1 MKKIVVLL
9 MIALMMGA
17 CKPKSIEVTKAN
29 VREVLM
35 QYGKDNPENDVLI
48 ETDLGNIR
56 LKLYTETPLHRAN
69 FVKLIKEGN
78 LDDAE
83 FYRVVYEFMIQGGEP
98 ALQLPYRLPA
108 EFNPKYFH
116 KRGALSMARPVE
128 NNPEMESSGE
138 QFFIIMGTRYT
149 KEDLQSEMQYFGLHL
164 TPEQQQTYMTEG
176 GSMDLDQK
184 FTVFGEVTEGIEVID
199 RIAKLQIQ
207 GTEAPSKKVPMK
219 ITLTQVK

>member
-1 MKKIVVLL
+1 MKKITILL
-9 MIALMMGA
+9 FIALAMSA

-29 VREVLM
+29 VREVLT
-35 QYGKDNPENDVLI
+35 QYGKDNPENQVLI
-48 ETDLGNIR
+48 ETDFGNIK
-56 LKLYTETPLHRAN
+56 LKLYDETPLHRAN

-83 FYRVVYEFMIQGGEP
+83 FYRVVNEFMIQGGEP
-98 ALQLPYRLPA
+98 ALHLPYQLPA

-116 KRGALSMARPVE
+116 KRGALSMARPVDD
-128 NNPEMESSGE
+128 NPAMESSAE

-149 KEDLQSEMQYFGLHL
+149 QDDLQSEMRYFGLHL
-164 TPEQQQTYMTEG
+164 TPEQQQTYMTQG
-176 GSMDLDQK
+176 GSMDLDQR
-184 FTVFGEVTEGIEVID
+184 FTVFGEVTEGIEVVD
-199 RIAKLQIQ
+199 KIAKLQIQ

>member
-1 MKKIVVLL
+1 MKKITILL
-9 MIALMMGA
+9 FIALAMSA
-17 CKPKSIEVTKAN
+17 CKPKSIEVTKTN
-29 VREVLM
+29 VREVLT
-35 QYGKDNPENDVLI
+35 QYGKDNPENEVLI
-48 ETDLGNIR
+48 ETDFGNIK
-56 LKLYTETPLHRAN
+56 LKLYDETPLHRAN

-83 FYRVVYEFMIQGGEP
+83 FYRVVNEFMIQGGEP
-98 ALQLPYRLPA
+98 ALHLPYQLPA

-116 KRGALSMARPVE
+116 KRGALSMARPVDD
-128 NNPEMESSGE
+128 NPAMESSAE

-149 KEDLQSEMQYFGLHL
+149 QDDLQSEMRYFGLRL
-164 TPEQQQTYMTEG
+164 TPEQQQTYMTQG

-184 FTVFGEVTEGIEVID
+184 FTVFGEVTEGIEVVD
-199 RIAKLQIQ
+199 KIAKLQIQ

>member
-1 MKKIVVLL
+1 MKKIIILL
-9 MIALMMGA
+9 FIALAMSA
-17 CKPKSIEVTKAN
+17 CKPKSIDVTKAN
-29 VREVLM
+29 VREVLT
-35 QYGKDNPENDVLI
+35 QYGKDNPENQVLI
-48 ETDLGNIR
+48 ETDFGNIK
-56 LKLYTETPLHRAN
+56 LKLYDETPLHRAN

-83 FYRVVYEFMIQGGEP
+83 FYRVVNEFMIQGGEP
-98 ALQLPYRLPA
+98 ALHLPYQLPA

-116 KRGALSMARPVE
+116 KRGALSMARPVDD
-128 NNPEMESSGE
+128 NPAMESSAE

-149 KEDLQSEMQYFGLHL
+149 QDDLQSEMRYFGLHL

-176 GSMDLDQK
+176 GSMDLDQR
-184 FTVFGEVTEGIEVID
+184 FTVFGEVTEGIEVVD
-199 RIAKLQIQ
+199 KIAKLQIQ

>member
-1 MKKIVVLL
+1 MKKIIILL
-9 MIALMMGA
+9 FIALAMSA
-17 CKPKSIEVTKAN
+17 CKPKSIDVTKAN
-29 VREVLM
+29 VREVLT
-35 QYGKDNPENDVLI
+35 QYGKDNPENEVFI
-48 ETDLGNIR
+48 ETDFGNIK
-56 LKLYTETPLHRAN
+56 LKLYDETPLHRAN

-83 FYRVVYEFMIQGGEP
+83 FYRVVNEFMIQGGEP
-98 ALQLPYRLPA
+98 ALHLPYQLPA

-116 KRGALSMARPVE
+116 KRGALSMARPVDD
-128 NNPEMESSGE
+128 NPAMESSAE

-149 KEDLQSEMQYFGLHL
+149 QDDLQSEMQYFGLHL

-184 FTVFGEVTEGIEVID
+184 FTVFGEVTEGIEVVD
-199 RIAKLQIQ
+199 KIAKLQIQ

-219 ITLTQVK
+219 ITLTKVK

>member
-1 MKKIVVLL
+1 MKKIIILL
-9 MIALMMGA
+9 FIALAMSA
-17 CKPKSIEVTKAN
+17 CKPKSIDVTKAN
-29 VREVLM
+29 VREVLT
-35 QYGKDNPENDVLI
+35 QYGKNNPENEVLI
-48 ETDLGNIR
+48 ETDFGNIK
-56 LKLYTETPLHRAN
+56 LKLYEETPLHRAN

-83 FYRVVYEFMIQGGEP
+83 FYRVVNEFMIQGGEP
-98 ALQLPYRLPA
+98 ALHLPYQLPA

-116 KRGALSMARPVE
+116 KRGALSMARPVDD
-128 NNPEMESSGE
+128 NPAMESSAE

-149 KEDLQSEMQYFGLHL
+149 QDDLQSEMRYFGLHL

-176 GSMDLDQK
+176 GSMDLDQR
-184 FTVFGEVTEGIEVID
+184 FTVFGEVTEGIEVVD
-199 RIAKLQIQ
+199 KIAKLQIQ

>member
-1 MKKIVVLL
+1 MKKITILL
-9 MIALMMGA
+9 FIALAMSA

-29 VREVLM
+29 VREVLT
-35 QYGKDNPENDVLI
+35 QYGKDNPENEVLI
-48 ETDLGNIR
+48 ETDFGNIK
-56 LKLYTETPLHRAN
+56 LKLYDETPLHRAN

-83 FYRVVYEFMIQGGEP
+83 FYRVVNEFMIQGGEP
-98 ALQLPYRLPA
+98 ALHLPYQLPA
-108 EFNPKYFH
+108 EFNLKYFH
-116 KRGALSMARPVE
+116 KRGALSMARPVDD
-128 NNPEMESSGE
+128 NPAMESSAE

-149 KEDLQSEMQYFGLHL
+149 QDDLQSEMRYFGLHL

-176 GSMDLDQK
+176 GSMDLDQR
-184 FTVFGEVTEGIEVID
+184 FTVFGEVTEGIEVVD
-199 RIAKLQIQ
+199 KIAKLQIQ

>member
-1 MKKIVVLL
+1 
-9 MIALMMGA
+9 MIALTMGA

-29 VREVLM
+29 VREVLT
-35 QYGKDNPENDVLI
+35 QYGKDHPENEVLI
-48 ETDLGNIR
+48 ETDFGNIK
-56 LKLYTETPLHRAN
+56 LKLYDETPLHRAN

-128 NNPEMESSGE
+128 NNPEMESSAE

-149 KEDLQSEMQYFGLHL
+149 KEDLQSEMKYFGLNL

-184 FTVFGEVTEGIEVID
+184 FTVFGEVTEGIEVVD

-207 GTEAPSKKVPMK
+207 GTEAPSKKVAMK
-219 ITLTQVK
+219 ITLTQAK